1 MAEHSDSVLVVG
13 ATGQQGGATA
23 RGLLAA
29 GVPVRALVRD
39 PAAPAA
45 VALAAAGAALVTG
58 DLDDPPS
65 LAAAVAG
72 ARAVF
77 LIPPSVFGAGGW
89 DSAREAERGRAVVDA
104 ARRGGVEQIVFSGV
118 ARTPGHDSRD
128 LDGKTAI
135 EEAVAESGL
144 RYTLL
149 RPVRFMENYLL
160 RAFVVDGIVDGV
172 NRHIFPADE
181 PLSMIALADIADF
194 AVLALTDPA
203 RFDGQAL
210 QLAGD
215 APTPRAAADAI
226 SAATGD
232 AVRYHELSEAEADAI
247 APMIGD
253 AWRAVRRTGGW
264 RADLPALRTLH
275 PGLRDLR
282 TWLSTGGAAAISA
295 LGADTTAAP
304 STL

>member
-1 MAEHSDSVLVVG
+1 MAEHSESVLVVG

-39 PAAPAA
+39 PSAPAA
-45 VALAAAGAALVTG
+45 RALAATGAALVTG

-72 ARAVF
+72 VRAVF
-77 LIPPSVFGAGGW
+77 LVPPSVFGPGGW
-89 DSAREAERGRAVVDA
+89 DSAREAARGLAVVEA
-104 ARRGGVEQIVFSGV
+104 ARRGGAEQIVFSGV

-135 EEAVAESGL
+135 EDAVAGSGL

-160 RAFVVDGIVDGV
+160 RGFVVDGIVHGV

-181 PLSMIALADIADF
+181 PLFMIALADIAEF
-194 AVLALTDPA
+194 AVRALTEPA
-203 RFDGQAL
+203 RFHGQAL
-210 QLAGD
+210 QLAGA
-215 APTPRAAADAI
+215 APPPRAAAAAI
-226 SAATGD
+226 TAAVGRP
-232 AVRYHELSEAEADAI
+232 VRYHELTEAEADGI

-264 RADLPALRTLH
+264 RADLPALRALH
-275 PGLRDLR
+275 PGLLDLES
-282 TWLSTGGAAAISA
+282 WLESGGADAIRA
-295 LGADTTAAP
+295 LGADATT
-304 STL
+304 